1 MKKLIIALGLSLSL
15 LACTPTTEAPPKKG
29 MEISSAM
36 VRTPMGGQSM
46 TAGYFQLANYTDL
59 DDALIGVE
67 SPVAGRVE
75 MHATEMVDGRMSMR
89 KKVALDIKA
98 GETLEFKPKGH
109 HLMLFD
115 VDMKP
120 DQKDIA
126 LTLKFKHA
134 PDVTIIAEIV
144 DTVTHTKHH

>member
-1 MKKLIIALGLSLSL
+1 MKKVLSALTLSLAL

-29 MEISSAM
+29 MEISSAI
-36 VRTPMGGQSM
+36 VRTPMGGQTM
-46 TAGYFQLANYTDL
+46 TAGYFQLTNYTKL

-67 SPVAGRVE
+67 SPVAARVE

-89 KKVALDIKA
+89 KKVSLDIKA
-98 GETLEFKPKGH
+98 GDTLEFKPKGL

-115 VDMKP
+115 VALQA
-120 DQKDIA
+120 DQKDAA

-134 PDVTIIAEIV
+134 PDVTIIAEIA
-144 DTVTHTKHH
+144 DTVSHTK